1 MRGKSLARLMVA
13 ALTLFG
19 FGSIRAAVVENVIY
33 YFNGQDGANP
43 YNGVILK
50 GGNLYGVTYGG
61 GLYGSGTVFELA
73 PNGTAWTETVL
84 YNFTGG
90 ADGSL
95 PFADLTFD
103 NAGNFY
109 GTTLYGG
116 THGGGVVFELSPTSQ
131 GGWAETVLISF
142 PLTRNLQ
149 SVGPNSVIFKGGKL
163 YGSINFG
170 GTHGY
175 GAVFELFPTK
185 VGWTKSIL
193 YNFAGGSDGGNPS
206 GRMAFDAA
214 GNLYGTAESAGVGFG
229 ARGLVFELTP
239 LNGSWTR
246 AVLYTFQCCNG
257 DGLVPSGL
265 TIDHAGNL
273 YGTTSQGGT
282 GICAGFNG
290 CGTVWEL
297 SLSGTT
303 WVETVLHEFA
313 GGSDGN
319 WPNSNLLVD
328 RSGIFGTT
336 RGLISGDT
344 TVFHLKPSNQG
355 WTNTVLL
362 DAGVGNFLYAG
373 VIRGPASSLY
383 GTFFAGGQN
392 YGYVFQLSP

>member
-1 MRGKSLARLMVA
+1 MRGKSLARLVVA
-13 ALTLFG
+13 AFTLFG
-19 FGSIRAAVVENVIY
+19 FGSVRAAVVENVIY

-50 GGNLYGVTYGG
+50 GGNLYGVTYDG
-61 GLYGSGTVFELA
+61 GLYGNGTVFELA

-95 PFADLTFD
+95 PFADLTLD
-103 NAGNFY
+103 GGGNFY

-116 THGGGVVFELSPTSQ
+116 TYGGGVVFELSPTSQ

-142 PLTRNLQ
+142 PIRRNLQ
-149 SVGPNSVIFKGGKL
+149 SLGPGPVIFKGGKL
-163 YGSINFG
+163 YGSINVG
-170 GTHGY
+170 GVYGY
-175 GAVFELFPTK
+175 GAIFELFPTK
-185 VGWTKSIL
+185 LGWKSRAL

-206 GRMAFDAA
+206 GRMTFDAA
-214 GNLYGTAESAGVGFG
+214 GNLYGTAESGGAGFS
-229 ARGLVFELTP
+229 ARGLVYELTP
-239 LNGSWTR
+239 LNGVWTR
-246 AVLYTFQCCNG
+246 AVLYTFQCCSG
-257 DGLVPSGL
+257 DGLVPSGV
-265 TIDHAGNL
+265 TIDKAGNL

-297 SLSGTT
+297 SQSGST

-319 WPNSNLLVD
+319 WPNADLLVAQ
-328 RSGIFGTT
+328 SGIFGTT

-344 TVFHLKPSNQG
+344 TVFHLEPASQG

-362 DAGVGNFLYAG
+362 DAGLGSDSIYGG
-373 VIRGPASSLY
+373 VIHGPANSLY
-383 GTFFAGGQN
+383 GTFFGGGN
-392 YGYVFQLSP
+392 GSVFQLSP